1 MSLIDGRRRDGSE
14 TRHERPRSV
23 CAVCETESLYI
34 YSSNESRV
42 WPEPAQPTMLKVRMI
57 MVHTH
62 ARYCDASRGEHMIK
76 RRRERD
82 RRDAMPP
89 QVSRPAPGAT
99 QRPAAH
105 TRKGTSIESR
115 IRKRQQPVSK
125 GVARSYALRHF
136 SSALCAT
143 PHSLSLSHS
152 LTLSFWLHSSASRST
167 PHT

>member
-1 MSLIDGRRRDGSE
+1 
-14 TRHERPRSV
+14 
-23 CAVCETESLYI
+23 
-34 YSSNESRV
+34 
-42 WPEPAQPTMLKVRMI
+42 
-57 MVHTH
+57 
-62 ARYCDASRGEHMIK
+62 MIK